1 MQPPVLHYRQGPSVL
16 LLSFIEFF
24 HYTCCQA
31 VHELNHRGQRISLKL
46 GHTVHSLFPGE
57 ERAAHHGAKR
67 ISVAPQGQTE
77 ASMEPVLQLWST
89 LRLFCK
95 QPLITRNSRRGSA
108 EISYIASTLLHSRGR
123 ALLRQPDQLHGAV
136 HNSRLGDLLCTHDN
150 TACKQT
156 AFSWPT
162 HCFTVIQAC
171 SSTFRSSSISVT
183 VWPHFCKQVWW
194 RISSI
199 DTRPPA
205 LFPAFVKMTL
215 CKTCCKWI
223 SQPQKYGIRH
233 SLTCTSVRHDES
245 EFYFECHKWVFLQV
259 ILIHVLAVFIC
270 SFLLLAP
277 LFGYLGDR
285 YNRKYIMIA
294 GLSIWLVTAASS
306 SFVSKWV
313 SAKIDARTLIRSAK
327 TRSSKMT
334 QTHFLWRIIF
344 FFLYLT
350 SSSLFKWKWPWSS
363 VQSVFDGRLF
373 LLS

>member
-108 EISYIASTLLHSRGR
+108 EIRYIASTLLHSRGR

-156 AFSWPT
+156 AFS
-162 HCFTVIQAC
+162 
-171 SSTFRSSSISVT
+171 
-183 VWPHFCKQVWW
+183 
-194 RISSI
+194 
-199 DTRPPA
+199 
-205 LFPAFVKMTL
+205 
-215 CKTCCKWI
+215 
-223 SQPQKYGIRH
+223 
-233 SLTCTSVRHDES
+233 
-245 EFYFECHKWVFLQV
+245 
-259 ILIHVLAVFIC
+259 
-270 SFLLLAP
+270 
-277 LFGYLGDR
+277 
-285 YNRKYIMIA
+285 
-294 GLSIWLVTAASS
+294 
-306 SFVSKWV
+306 
-313 SAKIDARTLIRSAK
+313 
-327 TRSSKMT
+327 
-334 QTHFLWRIIF
+334 
-344 FFLYLT
+344 
-350 SSSLFKWKWPWSS
+350 
-363 VQSVFDGRLF
+363 
-373 LLS
+373 